1 MSASNLAERKQSRSL
16 SVADSDSFVQEVT
29 EEVRRDAMY
38 AAWRKY
44 GPFLVGAIALVIL
57 GTAAQSWWT
66 TSKQNAV
73 RDAGE
78 AFIQAQSVEDSAEAA
93 DAFLALSNNGEG
105 DYAAMAGLRAGAA
118 FGAAG
123 DVDRAV
129 EQYETVAA
137 MSGVDSRLV
146 DLANLRTVMIRSDLM
161 EPAEMLEKL
170 EPLSAPGKP
179 WRILALEFSAA
190 AHVRAGDQDAA
201 VEALIAIIDD
211 ETASPSIQARA
222 REMIAAIGG
231 EVPEPVSPTVEA
243 PSSGVS
249 GEGEDQ

>member
-1 MSASNLAERKQSRSL
+1 M
-16 SVADSDSFVQEVT
+16 ADSDSFVQEVT

-57 GTAAQSWWT
+57 GTAVQSWWK
-66 TSKQNAV
+66 TSQQNAV

-78 AFIQAQSVEDSAEAA
+78 AFIQAQSVEDSADAA
-93 DAFLALSNNGEG
+93 EAFLALSNDSEG

-118 FGAAG
+118 FGASG

-129 EQYETVAA
+129 KQYEAVAS
-137 MSGVDSRLV
+137 MSGIDARLTE
-146 DLANLRTVMIRSDLM
+146 LAKLRTVMIRSDVM
-161 EPAEMLEKL
+161 EPADMLESL

-179 WRILALEFSAA
+179 WRILALEFTAA
-190 AHVRAGDQDAA
+190 AHVRAGDQAAA
-201 VEALIAIIDD
+201 VEALTAVIED
-211 ETASPSIQARA
+211 EVSTPAVQARA

-231 EVPEPVSPTVEA
+231 EVPETAPASDEA
-243 PSSGVS
+243 PSDDVS
-249 GEGEDQ
+249 NEGEEQ